1 MQTAVD
7 YCTAI
12 DYCTA
17 KKNKI
22 LHDLLESEPYFKAI
36 ATNDYIEI
44 KNCLSDMK
52 TAGQKSELQ
61 TMRFEIGLILAC
73 FCVDDKDIFEQ
84 ILLTV
89 QFCNLKESL
98 PLTKVNIQNLLTQN
112 ENFEFLNV
120 LIGHNLANYSIEEIV
135 PELYVEK
142 NNYVDKIFNII
153 GLLQTYYHLK
163 RINNLKKF

>member
-1 MQTAVD
+1 M
-7 YCTAI
+7 
-12 DYCTA
+12 
-17 KKNKI
+17 
-22 LHDLLESEPYFKAI
+22 
-36 ATNDYIEI
+36 
-44 KNCLSDMK
+44 
-52 TAGQKSELQ
+52 
-61 TMRFEIGLILAC
+61 
-73 FCVDDKDIFEQ
+73 
-84 ILLTV
+84 
-89 QFCNLKESL
+89 
-98 PLTKVNIQNLLTQN
+98 TQN